1 MTTLTGKK
9 IANTYKDLLQISN
22 SNSGIDATLRN
33 VEDGEGTSSPLQLST
48 DTINLGGTIQLDGE
62 TLTANA
68 SALNN
73 IADLTGATGLVAV
86 SAGNVFGRSIAVG
99 SPLSVTNADGTEGN
113 PTITMADSGVSA
125 GDYGPMNI
133 MTVDAFGRV
142 TDVTATATIS
152 ANAFYG
158 GNFDGSQLDIEN
170 NASIGGDLIV
180 SGTANIPTISASDLT
195 VNNVSATTKIFSP
208 IVSTTG
214 LHAVSAS
221 IGDLKATTLSF
232 SAVSISAQTVNQLTV
247 VSGATL
253 AGVSVA
259 TINDVTTL
267 SATMATSIDN
277 SNTNIAAVSALTSVN
292 SAAITSINTVID
304 NFDFA
309 TSAELATLSATM
321 ATSINNS
328 NTNITTNT
336 NAITSINTV
345 IDNLDFA
352 TSAELATL
360 SATMATSI
368 DNRTQAITSIN
379 TVIDNLDFATSA
391 ELATLSATMAT
402 SINNRTTAITSI
414 NTVVANVSALTSVN
428 AAAITSINTV
438 VDNLDFATSAELATL
453 SATMATS
460 INNTNTN
467 LTNLS
472 ATMATS
478 IGNRTSAITSIN
490 TVVANLSSTFATSI
504 NNRTAAITSINTV
517 ITDLSATLATSI
529 GNRTSAITSINT
541 VVANLSS
548 TLATSISNFLPLAGG
563 TLTGQVSGTGLTMS
577 GNISASAFYGDGSNL
592 TNLPTAPTSVTTFT
606 TNQLTVVSIVNGD
619 LTLSGSSSPTLKAID
634 TTNNL
639 TAVISP
645 GNTEA
650 YFGTT
655 SNHPTV
661 FLTNNTD
668 HGRFDTSGNFL
679 VSKNAIGTG
688 TVGVEARADGF
699 LAATR
704 DGNQPLLLDRRTSHG
719 NLINLQKDGSTVGI
733 VGTQGWAINNSTT
746 TDAALNIKQT
756 ADNEYQLKLEQ
767 NNVTDGYGLICDLT
781 DGALAF
787 ARYASSTYTE
797 RMRLTS
803 DGKLSVATQNTPSN
817 KNTINPSLIVNGSGV
832 QGSAQI
838 VRHTTPGGGGATLQL
853 GTTRGNDVNSY
864 TVVQDG
870 DGIGS
875 VIFNGADGDQFVT
888 GVQISAVVDGTP
900 GNDDMPGKLYLM
912 TTADGASSATTR
924 LAIDSAGQ
932 VGIGLTVPEAPFQVI
947 GDASG
952 LNDGDVALLEG
963 NNAGGN
969 RGIHIGQEGS
979 GTQARLF
986 LQGYH
991 SQSVTN
997 YWDILMN
1004 PYGGVT
1010 HFGYDGQASYG
1021 NSAPVRIVKSN
1032 SGGLGVGMTIVNPN
1046 AASGTSAALELAP
1059 NTNIALSRI
1068 EASRQDAAGDTD
1080 VIMYTYDGGLSE
1092 HTRLQ
1097 HDFNL
1102 GVNFSNPQSINT
1114 NGHALAIKGGTNNSV
1129 PAVLTLQGGTTTGQ
1143 AFYQKE
1149 CFGVSGITGATEISR
1164 ISLTGRNGF
1173 RLWGKVRVFGHTG
1186 SLGDGHDQ
1194 KEFYWDGNTSV
1205 TTYNAFNSGSNI
1217 PSVTFTASANTLII
1231 NLQSGNASNSFSGC
1245 MVIEWMMPIDFAG
1258 NTGVVS

>member
-73 IADLTGATGLVAV
+73 IADLTGTTGLVAV

-504 NNRTAAITSINTV
+504 DNRTAAITSINTV

-577 GNISASAFYGDGSNL
+577 GDISASAFYGDGSNL
-592 TNLPTAPTSVTTFT
+592 TNLPTASTSVSAFT
-606 TNQLTVVSIVNGD
+606 ANQLTVVSVLDISDKIVHTGD
-619 LTLSGSSSPTLKAID
+619 TDTAIRFPAADNISFETGGGEKIAID
-634 TTNNL
+634 NTG
-639 TAVISP
+639 VIINDDSADIDFRV
-645 GNTEA
+645 E
-650 YFGTT
+650 
-655 SNHPTV
+655 SNGQTHMLFV
-661 FLTNNTD
+661 
-668 HGRFDTSGNFL
+668 
-679 VSKNAIGTG
+679 
-688 TVGVEARADGF
+688 DG
-699 LAATR
+699 
-704 DGNQPLLLDRRTSHG
+704 G
-719 NLINLQKDGSTVGI
+719 
-733 VGTQGWAINNSTT
+733 
-746 TDAALNIKQT
+746 LNHV
-756 ADNEYQLKLEQ
+756 A
-767 NNVTDGYGLICDLT
+767 
-781 DGALAF
+781 
-787 ARYASSTYTE
+787 
-797 RMRLTS
+797 
-803 DGKLSVATQNTPSN
+803 VATQNAPSN
-817 KNTINPSLIVNGSGV
+817 KNTVDPSFIVNGNGV
-832 QGSAQI
+832 EGSAQI
-838 VRHTTPGGGGATLQL
+838 VRHTTPGGGGAILQL
-853 GTTRGNDVNSY
+853 GATRGNDVNSY
-864 TVVQDG
+864 TIVQDG

-875 VIFNGADGDQFVT
+875 VTFNGADGDQFVV
-888 GVQISAVVDGTP
+888 GAQITAVVDGTP
-900 GNDDMPGKLYLM
+900 GNDDMPGKLYLA

-979 GTQARLF
+979 GSQARLF

-1010 HFGYDGQASYG
+1010 HFGYDGQATYG

-1032 SGGLGVGMTIVNPN
+1032 SGGLGVGITIVNPN
-1046 AASGTSAALELAP
+1046 GASGTSAALELAP
-1059 NTNIALSRI
+1059 NTNIALSRV

-1080 VIMYTYDGGLSE
+1080 LIMYTYDGGLSE

-1102 GVNFSNPQSINT
+1102 GVNFSNPQGINT
-1114 NGHALAIKGGTNNSV
+1114 NGHALAVKGGTNNSV
-1129 PAVLTLQGGTTTGQ
+1129 PAVLTLQGGATTGQ

-1149 CFGVSGITGATEISR
+1149 CFGVTNITGATEISR
-1164 ISLTGRNGF
+1164 ISTTGRNGF

-1194 KEFYWDGNTSV
+1194 KEFYWDGNTGV
-1205 TTYNAFNSGSNI
+1205 TTYNTFNSGSNI
-1217 PSVTFTASANTLII
+1217 PSVTFSASANLLIVR
-1231 NLQSGNASNSFSGC
+1231 LQSGNASNGFNGC